1 MFTYLYDAIKVNLGF
16 NKFFVQNML
25 ILQQR

>member
-16 NKFFVQNML
+16 NKLSVQNML